1 MKKLMMVG
9 LLAGSVILSGCSGKK
24 ADMETLKNQALESTL
39 SYDLVESLT
48 TEVGPRLVGTEGDA
62 KGVAWAVA
70 KFRELGFDR
79 VWTEDVEYMLWQR
92 GPINAEIVAP
102 FPQKMTAIALGGSV
116 ATPKEGIEAEIVHF
130 ETYAAMEEAEAGSL
144 KGKVAFI
151 SNRMERHRDG
161 SGYRPAVI
169 ARSKGSSLA
178 AEKGAVAIMIRS
190 IGTDNNRLGHTGMTH
205 YNEGVNRIPAVA
217 LSNPDADLLVNQLKR
232 EKPVTVRLAVG
243 NKRDDDAVVKTANV
257 IAEVRGS
264 ETPDEFVVL
273 AAHLDSWDVG
283 TGAVDDGMGV
293 GITMAAAKLIS
304 EMPERPKRS
313 IRVILFAAEEVG
325 LVGAKQ
331 YLEANKDSMDQH
343 VIGAEWDFGTQKIYR
358 MKPGVGNKALS
369 EVKGFYKQIRE
380 LGVEEL
386 DRVNDAKGQSD
397 LSVLGNAG
405 MPALNFNADG
415 TTYFDIHHTENDT
428 LDKVEL
434 DVMQQATAIYAM
446 FGWFAAESSV
456 DFRK

>member
-1 MKKLMMVG
+1 MKKLLMTG
-9 LLAGSVILSGCSGKK
+9 LLAGSLALSGCGGKT
-24 ADMETLKNQALESTL
+24 ADMETLKEQALSSSL
-39 SYDLVESLT
+39 SYELVESLT
-48 TEVGPRLVGTEGDA
+48 TEVGPRFVGSEGDA
-62 KGVAWAVA
+62 KGVAWAVN
-70 KFRELGFDR
+70 KFRDLGFDR

-92 GPINAEIVAP
+92 GPIQAEILAP
-102 FPQKMTAIALGGSV
+102 FPQKMTAISLGGSV
-116 ATPKEGIEAEIVHF
+116 ATPKEGIEADIVHF
-130 ETYAAMEEAEAGSL
+130 ENYAAMEEAEAGSL

-178 AEKGAVAIMIRS
+178 AEKGALALMIRS

-205 YNEGVNRIPAVA
+205 YNEGVERIPAVA

-232 EKPVTVRLAVG
+232 EKPVRVRLAVG
-243 NKRDDDAVVKTANV
+243 NKRDDNAIVKTANV
-257 IAEVRGS
+257 MAEIRGR

-293 GITMAAAKLIS
+293 GITMAAAKLIAD
-304 EMPERPKRS
+304 MPQRPKRS
-313 IRVILFAAEEVG
+313 VRVILFAAEEVG

-331 YLEANKDSMDQH
+331 YLAANKDTLDQH
-343 VIGAEWDFGTQKIYR
+343 IIGAEWDFGTQKIYR
-358 MKPGVGNKALS
+358 LKPGVGDRALS
-369 EVKGFYKQIRE
+369 EIKGFYKQIRD
-380 LGVEEL
+380 LGVEL
-386 DRVNDAKGQSD
+386 DRSNDAKGQSD

-415 TTYFDIHHTENDT
+415 TDYFDIHHTENDT

-434 DVMQQATAIYAM
+434 AVMQQATAIYAM
-446 FGWFAAESSV
+446 FGWFAAESTL
-456 DFRK
+456 DFRE